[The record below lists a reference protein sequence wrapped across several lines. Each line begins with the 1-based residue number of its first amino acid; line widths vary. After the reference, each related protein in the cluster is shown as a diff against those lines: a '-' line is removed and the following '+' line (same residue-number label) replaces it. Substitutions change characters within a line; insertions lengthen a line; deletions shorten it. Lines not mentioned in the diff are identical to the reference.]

1 VQLQQIVLLACQAAK
16 GGGAVS
22 AYGTA
27 MTPIAGQWLTTVL
40 EDLKYKYNLKVNRV
54 TQQITLATGT
64 FGPLALES
72 DYLRSYDMWYPLPTS
87 GGGIGLGSLGLPQ
100 FLEPLTMAKMDALFK
115 DPSVANYPYFYATD
129 LSTQAQTA
137 SGTAGYLYWYPMT
150 SGSIVVTHRYM
161 RNQPD
166 YVTPETNSSVPWFN
180 NSMYLIKETAARM
193 CMTTGDD
200 RGSKWHEEAEAMLR
214 PLLIMEGDEQEAPK
228 QIKFSAELFHMVKNA
243 KLTKSSPL

>member
-1 VQLQQIVLLACQAAK
+1 
-16 GGGAVS
+16 
-22 AYGTA
+22 

-40 EDLKYKYNLKVNRV
+40 EDLKYKYNLKINRV
-54 TQQITLATGT
+54 TQTLNLPTGT
-64 FGPLALES
+64 FGPINLEA
-72 DYLRSYDMWYPLPTS
+72 DYLRTYDCWYPLPTS

-129 LSTQAQTA
+129 LSTQAQQWTG
-137 SGTAGYLYWYPMT
+137 GTQGNGTLLAAGNFFWYPMT
-150 SGSIVVTHRYM
+150 SGSIPVTHRYM
-161 RNQPD
+161 KNQPD
-166 YVTPETNSSVPWFN
+166 YATPETSSITPWFN

-200 RGSKWHEEAEAMLR
+200 RASTWHNEAEEMLR
-214 PLLIMEGDEQEAPK
+214 PLLIMEGDEQEAVK
-228 QIKFSAELFHMVKNA
+228 QIKFSPEMFHFVKNA

>member
-1 VQLQQIVLLACQAAK
+1 MQLQQIVLLACQAAK
-16 GGGAVS
+16 GGGAAN
-22 AYGTA
+22 AYGSA

-54 TQQITLATGT
+54 TSTLTLATGT
-64 FGPLALES
+64 FGPLALEA
-72 DYLRSYDMWYPLPTS
+72 DYLRTYDMFYPLPTS
-87 GGGIGLGSLGLPQ
+87 GGGTSQGLPQ
-100 FLEPLTMAKMDALFK
+100 FLNVLTMEKMDALFK

-137 SGTAGYLYWYPMT
+137 SASTGYLYWYPMT
-150 SGSIVVTHRYM
+150 SGSIQVTHRYM

-166 YVTPETNSSVPWFN
+166 YITPETNSAVPWFN

-200 RGSKWHEEAEAMLR
+200 RASTWHKEAEDMLR
-214 PLLIMEGDEQEAPK
+214 PLLIMEGDEQEAPH
-228 QIKFSAELFHMVKNA
+228 QIKFAAELFHFVKNA